1 MKFFSLNSKHVSMPA
16 KLRQNGATV
25 ATKVTPLHLIK
36 FNEVIV
42 MPAFKNI
49 YVTFKATLKCN
60 LACQYCYGR
69 DNHAQ
74 GSEMSNDEI
83 SRGIQFACKYASIV
97 GAKSLTICWHGGEP
111 FLLAKKLPG
120 IIEYANDL
128 FSKNGIKVIHGTQT
142 NATLLKPDTYE
153 LIKKYFDGF
162 VGVSI
167 DLFSKYRTFPSG
179 KDSTQIAINNID
191 NALAFGIRCG
201 AINLIT
207 KDNLS
212 RIDDIYDF
220 YKKRKMNVR
229 LSRVFPINQSDTLS
243 SPMYVSDEEYAGAMI
258 RFFDRWANDPN
269 PANNTDIVKLIA
281 DLLLGAP
288 SLCLREADCHKR
300 YMAFSPGGDIFPC
313 AEFDVSESIIG
324 NFLTQT
330 PEDFIKSNA
339 REKIAAMAPIPEK
352 CHQCRFM
359 PTCNGGCFRERFM
372 LGYPYRCKSNIIYWN
387 HVLKWIESKG
397 GKLYILKRKSIE
409 EKKMILNKIL
419 NMNV

>member
-1 MKFFSLNSKHVSMPA
+1 MKFFSLNSKRVSMPA

-142 NATLLKPDTYE
+142 NATLLKPDTYG

-191 NALAFGIRCG
+191 NALASGIRCG

-229 LSRVFPINQSDTLS
+229 LSRVFPINHSDTLS
-243 SPMYVSDEEYAGAMI
+243 SPMYVSDEEYAEAMI

-281 DLLLGAP
+281 DLLLGTP